1 MAPKT
6 TQAVSVSQG
15 SSFSRDLLS
24 LHARTDS
31 TLTGLSQP
39 QEQTC
44 QAVLQAFLSR
54 HGLERWKLNMNLSQV
69 RPDSWVIDISVTASQ
84 EFDFK
89 VRSSRMTV
97 DRTVDLG
104 D

>member
-1 MAPKT
+1 
-6 TQAVSVSQG
+6 
-15 SSFSRDLLS
+15 
-24 LHARTDS
+24 
-31 TLTGLSQP
+31 
-39 QEQTC
+39 
-44 QAVLQAFLSR
+44 
-54 HGLERWKLNMNLSQV
+54 MNLSQV

-104 D
+104 DVVDLCLETHYNSCMNDRARSNKHAERPQFDRVAR